1 MSCIEITVTNDTGL
15 HTRPGNELVK
25 LIKSFEGTTI
35 ELEKGDKKIAGNSL
49 LKIMSLAVKKGD
61 TVKIHISGGDEAK
74 IEEQLVSFFANLKD

>member
-1 MSCIEITVTNDTGL
+1 MSCVEITVTNDTGL

-25 LIKSFEGTTI
+25 LVKSFEGTTI
-35 ELEKGDKKIAGNSL
+35 ELEKGDKKVAGNSL

-74 IEEQLVSFFANLKD
+74 IEEQLVSFFATLKD

>member
-1 MSCIEITVTNDTGL
+1 MSCVEITVTNDTGL

-25 LIKSFEGTTI
+25 LVKSFEGTTI

-74 IEEQLVSFFANLKD
+74 IEEQLVSFFATLKD

>member
-25 LIKSFEGTTI
+25 LVKSFEGTTI
-35 ELEKGDKKIAGNSL
+35 ELEKGDKKVAGNSL

-74 IEEQLVSFFANLKD
+74 IEEQLVSFFATLKD

>member
-25 LIKSFEGTTI
+25 LVKSFEGTTI

>member
-25 LIKSFEGTTI
+25 LVKSFEGTTI
-35 ELEKGDKKIAGNSL
+35 ELEKGDKKVAGNSL

>member
-25 LIKSFEGTTI
+25 LVKSFEGTTI
-35 ELEKGDKKIAGNSL
+35 ELEKGDKKVTGNSL

-61 TVKIHISGGDEAK
+61 VIKIHISGGEEAK
-74 IEEQLVSFFANLKD
+74 IEEQLVEFFANLKD